1 MTIDRVSAVVLLAL
15 ALLVFWESRSLPLGG
30 LARPGPAFLPVILAS
45 LLAGIAL
52 VILARGGRSARL
64 ASLQW
69 SEARHAAVVLVTCI
83 FAVVALERLGYRI
96 TMAVILLF
104 LLLVIERNRPV
115 VALSLA
121 LGVPLVSY
129 WFFTRLG
136 VLLPTGPLGF

>member
-1 MTIDRVSAVVLLAL
+1 M
-15 ALLVFWESRSLPLGG
+15 
-30 LARPGPAFLPVILAS
+30 
-45 LLAGIAL
+45 IA
-52 VILARGGRSARL
+52 
-64 ASLQW
+64 
-69 SEARHAAVVLVTCI
+69 TCV

-96 TMAVILLF
+96 TMAVILLV

>member
-1 MTIDRVSAVVLLAL
+1 
-15 ALLVFWESRSLPLGG
+15 
-30 LARPGPAFLPVILAS
+30 
-45 LLAGIAL
+45 
-52 VILARGGRSARL
+52 
-64 ASLQW
+64 
-69 SEARHAAVVLVTCI
+69 
-83 FAVVALERLGYRI
+83 
-96 TMAVILLF
+96 MAVILLF